1 MSDKKKT
8 YKVKDKNIVKLN
20 NYYNKRTKE
29 NGKRNILHN
38 LVWGCIKDITND

>member
-20 NYYNKRTKE
+20 NYYKKRMLDEGLVNQTLYIALKLHKKE
-29 NGKRNILHN
+29 NI
-38 LVWGCIKDITND
+38 

>member
-29 NGKRNILHN
+29 NGERNILHEKVCR
-38 LVWGCIKDITND
+38 LHLF